1 MSKILSV
8 PNIDASCDHE
18 VSKLPAS
25 DPPPLFVAKYDY
37 KTREN
42 GDLTIKKGDLVYIVD
57 DKEEGWW
64 LVKAK
69 LSGQVGYIPSNYIV
83 KFKSFDAEEWV

>member
-18 VSKLPAS
+18 ILQPQAS

-37 KTREN
+37 VAREN

-64 LVKAK
+64 LVKSK

-83 KFKSFDAEEWV
+83 KFKSFDAEE